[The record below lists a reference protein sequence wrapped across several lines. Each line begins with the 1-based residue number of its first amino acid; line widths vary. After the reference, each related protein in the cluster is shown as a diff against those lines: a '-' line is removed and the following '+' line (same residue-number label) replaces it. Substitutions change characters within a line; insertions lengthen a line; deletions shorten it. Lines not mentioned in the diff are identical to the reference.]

1 MLICVKL
8 STVMETCDLGFEE
21 KVHSQAQIVYELEKE
36 SLFQILQCI
45 SVQKV
50 IILSVTFW

>member
-1 MLICVKL
+1 
-8 STVMETCDLGFEE
+8 METCDLGFEE